1 MRLHF
6 INGVLAATAAV
17 LHSSFIVCETACFA
31 LLQCTAYKQQYDAAT
46 ATARELQTQLDEVA
60 QLQHAITEAHD
71 VQVSFSI
78 SARCSGLVVTCL
90 TAV

>member
-46 ATARELQTQLDEVA
+46 ATA
-60 QLQHAITEAHD
+60 
-71 VQVSFSI
+71 S
-78 SARCSGLVVTCL
+78 
-90 TAV
+90 